1 LKLGVA
7 GTASRALTALTLL
20 FGVAASAPAA
30 ATGPAPLEQ
39 ARHAAEHTA
48 FEGVVEVRWRDG
60 GVTRSERLTVE
71 AAEGALMV
79 RGDNRVMAQP
89 AFGRLIS
96 HRGGGWEELWLP
108 SQAPGPRPDGASKYR
123 TTAPGEGPPVAG
135 RPTKVV
141 EIHRNGALL
150 ERILLDTQ
158 TDLLLAR
165 DQFDAQGAVVRSL
178 AFQSVKVGSST
189 SPPAEPRSPAHHAP
203 RTVAL
208 ARLASP
214 AAAPEFLADGYQR
227 MGIYRTGAVQHVLYS
242 DGMYDLSV
250 FEQQGRLR
258 QADVP
263 PAGER
268 LVVGAAGGWRY
279 AWPGGQL
286 VVWSTGGRVYTA
298 VSDAPADQVLAAIR
312 SLPAAPGRTLS
323 LLGKVRRA
331 CQALMEPLS

>member
-1 LKLGVA
+1 MV
-7 GTASRALTALTLL
+7 TAAPRTLTALAIL
-20 FGVAASAPAA
+20 VALVTPAPALA
-30 ATGPAPLEQ
+30 GGPAPLEK
-39 ARHAAEHTA
+39 ARRATEHTA

-60 GVTRSERLTVE
+60 PVTRSERLTVE
-71 AAEGALMV
+71 AAGGALVV

-96 HRGGGWEELWLP
+96 HGGGGWEEMWLP
-108 SQAPGPRPDGASKYR
+108 TLAPGPRPDGASKYR
-123 TTAPGEGPPVAG
+123 TTAGGDGPPVAG
-135 RPTKVV
+135 RATKVV

-165 DQFDAQGAVVRSL
+165 DQFDAQGAVMRRL
-178 AFQSVKVGSST
+178 AFESVTVGSST
-189 SPPAEPRSPAHHAP
+189 APPAEPPSAAQHAP
-203 RTVAL
+203 RAVAP

-214 AAAPEFLADGYQR
+214 AAAPDTLADGYQR
-227 MGIYRTGAVQHVLYS
+227 MGIYRTGEVQHVLYS
-242 DGMYDLSV
+242 DGVYDLSV

-258 QADVP
+258 GADVP
-263 PAGER
+263 PAGEP
-268 LVVGAAGGWRY
+268 VAVAGTSGWRY

-298 VSDAPADQVLAAIR
+298 VSDAPADQVLTAIR
-312 SLPAAPGRTLS
+312 SLPTVPGRELS